1 MRPTPSSDRLTACPA
16 TPSYPLVSV
25 IIAYYKQER
34 FVAETVASVTQQT
47 YQNLEIIVVDDGSP
61 VPASSVLP
69 GSNDVQILRTANRG
83 CPAARNFGFK
93 RSSGEYLVFL
103 DSDDRLSPG
112 ALEAHIQAFARHP
125 KAVLSFG
132 AQRIIDEE
140 GDEIRP
146 AHICRPRKNYFL
158 MLLEGNPIGC
168 PGATMIRREA
178 FIEAGLFDESFRIVE
193 DYPLY
198 LRLARRHPLVRHDS
212 CVVDYRFHRNSLSQD
227 KEGMLKGILDA
238 LDRLEA
244 ETTLTAYE
252 RKRLR
257 HGRSRWRHEFRT
269 RKTPAHHLF
278 GLYYSFRA
286 MLGVPLR
293 SYFGSQDSE
302 ETFAAGL

>member
-1 MRPTPSSDRLTACPA
+1 MRATSNPDRLTAGVVK
-16 TPSYPLVSV
+16 PSHPLVSV
-25 IIAYYKQER
+25 IIPYYKQER
-34 FVAETVASVTQQT
+34 FITEAVKSVTQQT
-47 YQNLEIIVVDDGSP
+47 YSNLEIIVVDDGSP

-93 RSSGEYLVFL
+93 RSCGEYLVFL

-112 ALEAHIQAFARHP
+112 ALEAHLQAFAGHP

-132 AQRIIDEE
+132 AQRIIDED

-168 PGATMIRREA
+168 PGATMIRRDA
-178 FIEAGLFDESFRIVE
+178 FIEVGLFDESFRIVE

-198 LRLARRHPLVRHDS
+198 LRLARRDPFVRHDS
-212 CVVDYRFHRNSLSQD
+212 YVVDYRFHRDSLSQD
-227 KEGMLKGILDA
+227 KERMLKGILDA
-238 LDRLEA
+238 LDRLEG

-252 RKRLR
+252 RRRLR
-257 HGRSRWRHEFRT
+257 HGRGRWMHEFRAN
-269 RKTPAHHLF
+269 KTLPHRLY
-278 GLYYSFRA
+278 GLYYRFRA
-286 MLGVPLR
+286 MSGVPLR
-293 SYFGSQDSE
+293 AYFRTQDSAE
-302 ETFAAGL
+302 RLSAPL